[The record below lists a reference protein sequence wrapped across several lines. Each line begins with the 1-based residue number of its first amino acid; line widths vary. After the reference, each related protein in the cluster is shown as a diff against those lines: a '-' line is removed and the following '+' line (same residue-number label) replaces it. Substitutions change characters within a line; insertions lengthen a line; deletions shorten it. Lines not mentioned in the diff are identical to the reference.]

1 MTSQP
6 ALEGRAPFRL
16 AIFTDT
22 YDDVNGVSSI
32 YRQFVAAAN
41 ASPAPAARLAVFTMA
56 ERSSTE
62 VGPQATVRRYR
73 PRPRLA
79 LPRYPQLH
87 TGYPPRR
94 RIAADFVAGG
104 FDAVVVATPGPIG
117 FRGLAAARQAGLP
130 VIGFYHTRFP
140 AYLAV
145 YARAL
150 GRRYVPRAAERVG
163 YHWMRRLY
171 GPCRLVV
178 CQSATIVPE
187 IRRSTAAEVAVWDTG
202 VDLGLFSPGPAA
214 EIRARHG
221 LRPDAV
227 VVLYV
232 GRVAVEKGLEALV
245 PLAREL
251 PELDFLVVGD
261 GPYLGQLTA
270 QAPATFTG
278 FLTGQALADAYR
290 AADLFFFPSVTD
302 TFGNV
307 LLEAMASG
315 LPLVVTDGGPG
326 AELVARTGAGLD
338 FPAGDVSAAVAAL
351 RRLAGDPALRREM
364 SERAR
369 SHAAERA
376 WPLAFERFAALC
388 RGVTDRG

>member
-1 MTSQP
+1 MTTRQ
-6 ALEGRAPFRL
+6 AEEARKPFAL

-22 YDDVNGVSSI
+22 YDDVNGVSTI

-41 ASPAPAARLAVFTMA
+41 ASPAPAARLGVFTMA
-56 ERSSTE
+56 ERSSAE
-62 VGPQATVRRYR
+62 VGPHATVRRYR

-94 RIAADFVAGG
+94 RIAADFAAGEY
-104 FDAVVVATPGPIG
+104 DAVVVATPGPIG

-150 GRRYVPRAAERVG
+150 GRRYVPRVAERFG
-163 YHWMRRLY
+163 YQWMHRLY

-178 CQSATIVPE
+178 CQSATIQAE
-187 IRRSTAAEVAVWDTG
+187 IRASTAAQIAVWDTG
-202 VDLGLFSPGPAA
+202 VDLDQFSCAPAP
-214 EIRARHG
+214 EFRARYG
-221 LRPDAV
+221 LRADSV

-245 PLAREL
+245 PLVRDL
-251 PELDFLVVGD
+251 PEVDFLVVGD
-261 GPYLGQLTA
+261 GPYLGQLSA
-270 QAPATFTG
+270 DVRATFTG

-290 AADLFFFPSVTD
+290 AADVFFFPSVTD

-315 LPLVVTDGGPG
+315 LPLVVTEGGPG
-326 AELVARTGAGLD
+326 AELVARSGAGLT
-338 FPAGDVSAAVAAL
+338 FPAEDVSAAAEAL
-351 RRLAGDPALRREM
+351 RRIAGDAGLRAAMAEQ
-364 SERAR
+364 ACA
-369 SHAAERA
+369 HAAGRA
-376 WPLAFERFAALC
+376 WPLAFERFVALC
-388 RGVTDRG
+388 RGVTDRE